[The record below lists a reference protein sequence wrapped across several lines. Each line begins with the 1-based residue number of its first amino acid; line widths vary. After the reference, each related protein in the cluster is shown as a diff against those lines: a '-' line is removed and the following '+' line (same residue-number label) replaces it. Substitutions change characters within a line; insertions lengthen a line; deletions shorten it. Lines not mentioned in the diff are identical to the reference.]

1 MALSKEHVNKVDEMR
16 LEDITIRGAKILNLC
31 QVVYKNAVSIE
42 IISHLLGGENMDY
55 ITMEVEDSFQC
66 YAYCRHKFLEF
77 IQKEQ
82 KEILFFEDRKDQALN
97 VIIAVLKQP

>member
-16 LEDITIRGAKILNLC
+16 LEDIIISGAKILILC

-66 YAYCRHKFLEF
+66 YACCHHKFLEF

-82 KEILFFEDRKDQALN
+82 KEILFFEDRKDQASN
-97 VIIAVLKQP
+97 VIIAVLK